1 MYPKL
6 FRTFAAAALLFA
18 TSAQAQPVIHVGVGI
33 FEAHADAYYAQD
45 LGYFKRLGLNVEIQ
59 QFDHTSAIV
68 AAIVG
73 GSLQVGAGSP
83 IPMANAHQHGLDITI
98 IAPGGLYDRALP
110 QVSGLVVAADSPI
123 KTGKDLSGKL
133 VGVSSLGSID
143 QIAVERWIDTNG
155 GDSQTVKFVELQ
167 NGVMPEAVSTG
178 RVAAAYAAD
187 PVYTSG
193 LQDGKVRLLA
203 HAFESIARRYMIV
216 GWFSTKSWA
225 DANPDAA
232 RKFAQAINEGSAWA
246 VKNPEAAMT
255 VLGKYMKVTSVRA
268 HEYHARSLEP
278 GLLQPLLDAAVHY
291 KAIAQPLDA
300 RDLLWSPRT

>member
-1 MYPKL
+1 M
-6 FRTFAAAALLFA
+6 
-18 TSAQAQPVIHVGVGI
+18 
-33 FEAHADAYYAQD
+33 
-45 LGYFKRLGLNVEIQ
+45 
-59 QFDHTSAIV
+59 
-68 AAIVG
+68 
-73 GSLQVGAGSP
+73 
-83 IPMANAHQHGLDITI
+83 
-98 IAPGGLYDRALP
+98 
-110 QVSGLVVAADSPI
+110 SGLVVAADSAI
-123 KTGKDLSGKL
+123 KTGKDLDGKL

-216 GWFSTKSWA
+216 GWFSSTSWA

-232 RKFAQAINEGSAWA
+232 RKFATAINEGSAWA
-246 VKNPEAAMT
+246 VKNPEAAMA
-255 VLGKYMKVTSVRA
+255 VLGKYMKVTSARRPRVSCPQPRIPGCCNHCSMRPCATKRSRSRSTRA
-268 HEYHARSLEP
+268 ISSGRRELRP
-278 GLLQPLLDAAVHY
+278 
-291 KAIAQPLDA
+291 
-300 RDLLWSPRT
+300 